1 MRRLAMLVSALCL
14 VTASATLAAA
24 AEPPHRIPL
33 PHGFQPE
40 GISLRHGRFFVGSLA
55 TGAVFEGNAE
65 TGKGSILVRGRTGRT
80 AVGLKADRG
89 LLWVAGGATGDAYV
103 YDAGSGDPVA
113 TFHLT
118 GKTTFVNDVIT
129 TTRYAW
135 FTDSVNP
142 VLYRVRL
149 GADGA
154 PASDDAVKTVPLTGD
169 IHYQQGFNVNGI
181 EAAPGGERLIVV
193 QSNTGLL
200 FEVDADSGATHEIDL
215 RGSSVVNGDGLLLD
229 GRRLFVV
236 QNMNNRI
243 AVVDLD
249 RGLRS
254 GSVVRRVS
262 DPGFDI
268 PTTLARHDDNLY
280 VVNARFTTPPTPDTR
295 YWVTVVPEP

>member
-1 MRRLAMLVSALCL
+1 
-14 VTASATLAAA
+14 
-24 AEPPHRIPL
+24 
-33 PHGFQPE
+33 
-40 GISLRHGRFFVGSLA
+40 
-55 TGAVFEGNAE
+55 
-65 TGKGSILVRGRTGRT
+65 
-80 AVGLKADRG
+80 
-89 LLWVAGGATGDAYV
+89 
-103 YDAGSGDPVA
+103 
-113 TFHLT
+113 
-118 GKTTFVNDVIT
+118 
-129 TTRYAW
+129 
-135 FTDSVNP
+135 
-142 VLYRVRL
+142 
-149 GADGA
+149 
-154 PASDDAVKTVPLTGD
+154 
-169 IHYQQGFNVNGI
+169 VNGI

-215 RGSSVVNGDGLLLD
+215 GGSSVLNGDGLLLD

-254 GSVVRRVS
+254 GSVVQRVS

-268 PTTLARHDDNLY
+268 PTTLARHDDSLY